1 MISLRRS
8 TEYTTALDVFK
19 LPTIPPPYCYTKRSS
34 YTLSALTLIP
44 VNNYNRLIGVGAI
57 LCPLLA
63 ITCTYGILSLIGS
76 RVNSLLFVMPF
87 LIMGIGIVY
96 QECGPSITISSLTNV
111 LAFAVGYLTPTPE
124 VQLFCFGTA
133 IAMALTYLFQLILFG
148 PTLAIATE
156 AEQRKSNDEEGPSK
170 WRIQADRIS
179 RFVFR
184 VHCNIVSRE
193 YIAVFILIATLF
205 YWYYSFNGI
214 FSMKTSLD
222 SVKILPK
229 DSLLHKPNSLL
240 TNYVWKE
247 NLILT
252 VFVNTHFNMTDRYLT
267 TQFWDVL
274 KELETLPH
282 CKGPTS
288 SYVWF
293 RNFVNEYA
301 KSEQDYPYEEVVD
314 PSRLDT
320 FFKNDRYHFD
330 TSVKLKRLE
339 NETTIESFFITV
351 AYTNVSTWDIR
362 IELMTQWRDI
372 TAKYPDLNM
381 TVFEPGGMFVDQML
395 SLRRVTIQTA
405 LLTLFSMTVVCAVFI
420 GRPCSVATASA
431 SIASISIGVVG
442 IMSKLSFELDPV
454 VMIALL
460 MTIGMSVDYIA
471 HVAYHFQRD
480 SRNELKNGISI
491 QVALKSMAEKVEHTV
506 LAVAWPMVQAALSTI
521 FCVLPLTFVSVQH
534 TSTFCSSHRN
544 VFQTYSSSVFFTA
557 IFLVVLFGLTHGLII
572 LPAFLSRLPEWL
584 SGNKC
589 CNMKRISGGAEASS
603 ADTDS
608 VDDSTTIE

>member
-1 MISLRRS
+1 MEVNADNRKLAPYFGAGFGSMI
-8 TEYTTALDVFK
+8 ALVAFCV
-19 LPTIPPPYCYTKRSS
+19 LSSACYSN
-34 YTLSALTLIP
+34 TLDAGKI
-44 VNNYNRLIGVGAI
+44 LIGVGAI

-87 LIMGIGIVY
+87 LIMGI
-96 QECGPSITISSLTNV
+96 
-111 LAFAVGYLTPTPE
+111 E

-205 YWYYSFNGI
+205 YWYYSFN
-214 FSMKTSLD
+214 
-222 SVKILPK
+222 
-229 DSLLHKPNSLL
+229 
-240 TNYVWKE
+240 VWKE

-339 NETTIESFFITV
+339 
-351 AYTNVSTWDIR
+351 
-362 IELMTQWRDI
+362 
-372 TAKYPDLNM
+372 
-381 TVFEPGGMFVDQML
+381 
-395 SLRRVTIQTA
+395 
-405 LLTLFSMTVVCAVFI
+405 
-420 GRPCSVATASA
+420 
-431 SIASISIGVVG
+431 
-442 IMSKLSFELDPV
+442 
-454 VMIALL
+454 
-460 MTIGMSVDYIA
+460 
-471 HVAYHFQRD
+471 
-480 SRNELKNGISI
+480 
-491 QVALKSMAEKVEHTV
+491 
-506 LAVAWPMVQAALSTI
+506 
-521 FCVLPLTFVSVQH
+521 
-534 TSTFCSSHRN
+534 
-544 VFQTYSSSVFFTA
+544 
-557 IFLVVLFGLTHGLII
+557 
-572 LPAFLSRLPEWL
+572 
-584 SGNKC
+584 
-589 CNMKRISGGAEASS
+589 
-603 ADTDS
+603 
-608 VDDSTTIE
+608 